1 LTAQESENSRI
12 LGQVKIR
19 TWTTSSAVTLVEET
33 EMRLKSRYAERGC
46 GRERERERET
56 ETETETETDR
66 DRQRQRGC
74 VMGHSCIVEHIYI

>member
-46 GRERERERET
+46 GRERERERERQRQRQRQRQ
-56 ETETETETDR
+56 TETDR
-66 DRQRQRGC
+66 DREA
-74 VMGHSCIVEHIYI
+74 V